1 MAGCG
6 QRRHEEC
13 KFMARYTGPKIR
25 QSRRFGQA
33 LTKKAEKYLAK
44 RNYRPGQHGQNPQR
58 ISEYGMQ
65 LREKQKAKVIYGLM
79 ERQFR
84 RYYEI
89 ASKKVGVTGDALLQ
103 LLELRLDN
111 IVYRL
116 GFAQTRPQARQLVS
130 HEFFEVNG
138 KKVNIPSY
146 QVKVGDEI
154 KVREIK
160 KKSQYVKS
168 LSPVLA
174 SMKTVEWLSLD
185 PKNFS
190 GKILS
195 KPSREQLDASL
206 NTQLI
211 VEYYSR

>member
-1 MAGCG
+1 M
-6 QRRHEEC
+6 RH
-13 KFMARYTGPKIR
+13 TGPKIR
-25 QSRRFGQA
+25 ESRRFGQA
-33 LTKKAEKYLAK
+33 LSKKAEKYLAK

-58 ISEYGMQ
+58 VSEYGMQ
-65 LREKQKAKVIYGLM
+65 LREKQKAKIIYGLM

-111 IVYRL
+111 IAYRM

-130 HEFFEVNG
+130 HGFFEVNG

-146 QVKVGDEI
+146 QVRVGDEV
-154 KVREIK
+154 KMRDK
-160 KKSQYVKS
+160 KKDSGYVKS
-168 LSPVLA
+168 LIPLLA
-174 SMKTVEWLSLD
+174 NAKTVEWVSIE

-190 GKILS
+190 GKVLS
-195 KPSREQLDASL
+195 KPTRQQLDLSL

>member
-1 MAGCG
+1 M
-6 QRRHEEC
+6 
-13 KFMARYTGPKIR
+13 RYTGPKIR
-25 QSRRFGQA
+25 QSRRFGEA
-33 LTKKAEKYLAK
+33 FTKKAEKYLAK

-58 ISEYGMQ
+58 VSEYGVQ
-65 LREKQKAKVIYGLM
+65 LREKQKAKIIYGLM

-116 GFAQTRPQARQLVS
+116 GFAQTRPQARQIVS
-130 HEFFEVNG
+130 HGFFDING

-146 QVKVGDEI
+146 QVRVGDEI
-154 KVREIK
+154 KVRDTKKNSGYIK
-160 KKSQYVKS
+160 N

-174 SMKTVEWLSLD
+174 NAKTVEWVSLD

-195 KPSREQLDASL
+195 KPTREQLDLSL

>member
-1 MAGCG
+1 
-6 QRRHEEC
+6 
-13 KFMARYTGPKIR
+13 MARYTGPKIR
-25 QSRRFGQA
+25 QSRKFGEA
-33 LTKKAEKYLAK
+33 FTKKAEKYLAK

-58 ISEYGMQ
+58 VSEFGMQ

-89 ASKKVGVTGDALLQ
+89 ASKKVGITGNA
-103 LLELRLDN
+103 LLELLEFRLDN
-111 IVYRL
+111 MVFRL
-116 GFAQTRPQARQLVS
+116 GFAITRPQARQLVS
-130 HEFFEVNG
+130 HGFFEVNG

-160 KKSQYVKS
+160 QNSQYMKA
-168 LSPVLA
+168 LTPTLA
-174 SMKTVEWLSLD
+174 TFQTTEWLSLD
-185 PKNFS
+185 PKTFS
-190 GKILS
+190 GKVLS
-195 KPSREQLDASL
+195 KPSREQLGSTLD
-206 NTQLI
+206 TQLI

>member
-1 MAGCG
+1 
-6 QRRHEEC
+6 
-13 KFMARYTGPKIR
+13 MARHTGPKIK
-25 QSRRFGQA
+25 QSRKFGQA
-33 LTKKAEKYLAK
+33 FTKKAEKYLAK

-58 ISEYGMQ
+58 VSEFGMQ
-65 LREKQKAKVIYGLM
+65 LREKQKAKIIYGLM

-84 RYYEI
+84 KYYEA

-103 LLELRLDN
+103 LLEFRLDN
-111 IVYRL
+111 MVYRL

-130 HEFFEVNG
+130 HGFFEVNG

-154 KVREIK
+154 KVKDNK
-160 KKSQYVKS
+160 KNSQYMKTLAPS
-168 LSPVLA
+168 LAAV
-174 SMKTVEWLSLD
+174 KTVEWLSLE
-185 PKNFS
+185 PGNFS
-190 GKILS
+190 GKVLS
-195 KPSREQLDASL
+195 KPTREQLDSSL